1 MAKIS
6 FCAGKFEGKKTN
18 DSEGRKKGREQSHL
32 YLGLG
37 NQSGGMEGERE
48 GGGKRIY
55 GMGDKNTTYIVF
67 SILYQKGIIIISL
80 Y

>member
-37 NQSGGMEGERE
+37 NQSGGMEGWRGRE
-48 GGGKRIY
+48 NLWFGG
-55 GMGDKNTTYIVF
+55 
-67 SILYQKGIIIISL
+67 
-80 Y
+80 